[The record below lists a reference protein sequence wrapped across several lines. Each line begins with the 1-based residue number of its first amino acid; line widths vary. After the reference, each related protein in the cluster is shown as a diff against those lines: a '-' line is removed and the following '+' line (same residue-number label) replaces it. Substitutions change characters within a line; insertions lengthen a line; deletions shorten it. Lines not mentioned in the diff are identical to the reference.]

1 MVHLEGAD
9 VPEFDGTVV
18 LGLVGED
25 CLLFGG
31 EELDGV
37 AEGVLHDGGEG
48 SPDFLVEDTVIF
60 VLFGWR
66 LGFAFQVASGK

>member
-1 MVHLEGAD
+1 MEGAD
-9 VPEFDGTVV
+9 VPEFYGTVV

-31 EELDGV
+31 EELDWV
-37 AEGVLHDGGEG
+37 AEGVLHYGGEG
-48 SPDFLVEDTVIF
+48 SPDFLVEDAVVF
-60 VLFGWR
+60 LFFCWR

>member
-1 MVHLEGAD
+1 MEGAD
-9 VPEFDGTVV
+9 VPEFYGTVV
-18 LGLVGED
+18 FGLVGED

-48 SPDFLVEDTVIF
+48 GPDFLVEDAVVL

-66 LGFAFQVASGK
+66 LGFSFQVASGK